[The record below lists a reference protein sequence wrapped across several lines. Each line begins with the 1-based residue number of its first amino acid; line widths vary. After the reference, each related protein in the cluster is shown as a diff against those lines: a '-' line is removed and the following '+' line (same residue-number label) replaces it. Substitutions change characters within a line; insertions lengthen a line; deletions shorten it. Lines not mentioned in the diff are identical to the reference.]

1 MYVLE
6 GEADLA
12 DLLGD
17 VEVAV
22 LTWDE
27 RRYASPYLAH
37 CCMRVRGVAG
47 DRVPVHLAQRGTW

>member
-1 MYVLE
+1 MLE

-27 RRYASPYLAH
+27 RRYASPYLAR

-47 DRVPVHLAQRGTW
+47 DRVPVHLL